1 MKADVNN
8 DLLKLYHRDGQQE
21 KAVIPIRDLI
31 VAANYFSGGVAGSY
45 STVIK
50 KYSKNLPDDIIVYGD
65 RTGRRYKFIG
75 DSVSNPDN
83 GVYNDQGVSTNW
95 IDLDKVA
102 NLAVLSAI
110 KKLDTRLSK
119 LEGKQI

>member
-8 DLLKLYHRDGQQE
+8 DLLKLYHKDGQQE

-102 NLAVLSAI
+102 NLAIISSI
-110 KKLDTRLSK
+110 RKLDARLSK
-119 LEGKQI
+119 LEDKQT